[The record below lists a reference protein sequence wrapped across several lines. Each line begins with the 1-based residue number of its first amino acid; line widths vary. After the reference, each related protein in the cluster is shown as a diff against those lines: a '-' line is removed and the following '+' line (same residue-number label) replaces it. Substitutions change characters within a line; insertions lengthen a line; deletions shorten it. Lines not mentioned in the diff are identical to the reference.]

1 MKTKCHIFIKLLINI
16 FTLCFLTLPS
26 PLKGMKRVTFC
37 HLSKE
42 HSTSKMED
50 ILVNEPINQ
59 LKLKLD
65 KLNSI
70 TKIIQAL
77 STFGWNVSTI

>member
-1 MKTKCHIFIKLLINI
+1 MCKFHPILEFFRFEKRKRKLLVKTKCHIFIKLLINI
-16 FTLCFLTLPS
+16 FTLCFLTLQS

-50 ILVNEPINQ
+50 ILVNEPIN
-59 LKLKLD
+59 
-65 KLNSI
+65 
-70 TKIIQAL
+70 
-77 STFGWNVSTI
+77 